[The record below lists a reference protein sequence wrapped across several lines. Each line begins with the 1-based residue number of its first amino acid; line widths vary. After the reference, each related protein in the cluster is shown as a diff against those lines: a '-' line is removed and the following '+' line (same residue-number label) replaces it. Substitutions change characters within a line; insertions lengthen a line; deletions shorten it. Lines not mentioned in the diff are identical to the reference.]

1 VAFQIIDPSA
11 IGFQYELE
19 LSDTE
24 CRTLQAEKPEDV
36 AVMLLLFKQEGENQI
51 NANVRAPLLI
61 NVKTRLG
68 LQKAIGTNARPR
80 ITMSNLSSA
89 VG

>member
-1 VAFQIIDPSA
+1 MAFQIIDPTA

-19 LSDTE
+19 LSD
-24 CRTLQAEKPEDV
+24 AERAALKVEQPEDV
-36 AVMLLLFKQEGENQI
+36 AVMLLLFKQETAKQLG
-51 NANVRAPLLI
+51 ANVRAPLLI

-68 LQKAIGTNARPR
+68 LQKVIGNCRPR
-80 ITMSNLSSA
+80 ITVSNLSSA